1 MAPGD
6 VFSTG
11 LLGLGY
17 SNPLRFGKLLTC
29 DLAAG
34 LFAGSLVTP
43 VISAVDRA
51 LAESA
56 SGVNRLWP
64 SFFSSLREYATKPIT
79 FVTGPQFLYILM
91 IYGGTYA
98 TA

>member
-1 MAPGD
+1 MAPGE
-6 VFSTG
+6 V
-11 LLGLGY
+11 Y
-17 SNPLRFGKLLTC
+17 SAGDLDLEYSRFRFAKLLTC
-29 DLAAG
+29 DLVAG
-34 LFAGSLVTP
+34 LAAGSLVTP

-64 SFFSSLREYATKPIT
+64 SFFSSLHEYARRPIT
-79 FVTGPQFLYILM
+79 YVTGPQFLYVLM